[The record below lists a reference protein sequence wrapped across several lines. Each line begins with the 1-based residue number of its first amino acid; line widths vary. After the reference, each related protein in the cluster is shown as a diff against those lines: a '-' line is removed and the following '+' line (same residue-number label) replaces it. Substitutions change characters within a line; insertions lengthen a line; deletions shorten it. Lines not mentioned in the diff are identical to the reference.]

1 MLTYG
6 ETSVP
11 ALALLSTV
19 VWQMSRVNKEQLIA
33 NSVTRLFINYCTWR
47 NTWFV
52 CMWGINLICRNYVTR
67 PFYQLH
73 HLRKHM
79 VCMHVRNKS
88 HVCKVCD
95 KIFLSSTI
103 PEETH
108 CLYEYRK
115 ETSFIKL
122 SVTRFFINYCTWG
135 NTWFVCMWERN
146 IICVN
151 YVPRLFSNYYNWRN
165 TLLVCI
171 WDRTL
176 ICANCD

>member
-1 MLTYG
+1 MKGVVKLETLWWILTYG

-79 VCMHVRNKS
+79 VCMHMRNKS

-95 KIFLSSTI
+95 KIILSSTI

-108 CLYEYRK
+108 CLYAYRK
-115 ETSFIKL
+115 ETSFIKISL
-122 SVTRFFINYCTWG
+122 TRFFYQLLKKPFQLLKYKTKLGKGGYIHKRLILSVLFTYDISCT
-135 NTWFVCMWERN
+135 
-146 IICVN
+146 
-151 YVPRLFSNYYNWRN
+151 
-165 TLLVCI
+165 
-171 WDRTL
+171 
-176 ICANCD
+176 